1 MLSMASV
8 HWDFK
13 LCFPAHSN
21 TWEGLGHSED
31 ASKAGK
37 QGEDLTAREVG

>member
-1 MLSMASV
+1 MLGMESV
-8 HWDFK
+8 HWEFE
-13 LCFPAHSN
+13 LYFPAHSN
-21 TWEGLGHSED
+21 TWEDLEHSED